1 MSRRAV
7 SLRHDALNGPCSSA
21 HFHFP
26 DNAFSTT
33 IISTAVPTAP
43 TRISSPASGTPAL
56 PVANWGGLGLHLRG
70 TIEAFNKIRSTDKWL
85 KVESGP
91 YFTTPMLPNNVALQ
105 LKFFDRY
112 LKGIANGW
120 ESEPRVEVSIRA
132 TDDSIKSWIPDT
144 E

>member
-1 MSRRAV
+1 
-7 SLRHDALNGPCSSA
+7 
-21 HFHFP
+21 
-26 DNAFSTT
+26 
-33 IISTAVPTAP
+33 
-43 TRISSPASGTPAL
+43 
-56 PVANWGGLGLHLRG
+56 
-70 TIEAFNKIRSTDKWL
+70 
-85 KVESGP
+85 
-91 YFTTPMLPNNVALQ
+91 MLPNNVALQ